1 MRDQPVEAVPRID
14 DQQDHTIR
22 HGPQLDDRRIPLG
35 VLPTDDLSW
44 VALNPKSVGGG
55 ADNVGVEET
64 VRYTYRLRP
73 GALARRALLDEWHR
87 CRFLWNEAVHQ
98 QRSGRKPTFAKL
110 SRLLTEARAATAWLR
125 AGSQVAQQ
133 QTLRTYA
140 AALNDSY
147 RVKGRGRPRFKA
159 RKKAMPSLEYTTRG
173 FSIRDGRLRLP
184 GGVAIPVVW
193 SRELPSAPTSVRVY
207 QDSLEHWYASFVV
220 RRDHAPAAEADGA
233 IGIDWGVSTTAT
245 TTDPAHDLPYHGH
258 RRRCAAEL
266 ARAQRRMARRR
277 RPRGQAP
284 SQGYRRARRQ
294 AAKLAKKAARQ
305 NTHTARMWARRIVAD
320 HQVIAVEDF
329 RPRFLARSSM
339 ARKAAD
345 AAIGTAKREL
355 LEQAQRAG
363 RKVVLVPPAY
373 TTMTCASCSA
383 RAKQRLALADRVFR
397 CAYCGH
403 TAERDRNAARVILA
417 AVDPDRV
424 GADDVRHCSPP
435 SGGCVGAVR
444 AGNPPA

>member
-1 MRDQPVEAVPRID
+1 M
-14 DQQDHTIR
+14 
-22 HGPQLDDRRIPLG
+22 
-35 VLPTDDLSW
+35 S
-44 VALNPKSVGGG
+44 
-55 ADNVGVEET
+55 GVEET

-73 GALARRALLDEWHR
+73 GTQAERALLDEWHR

-98 QRSGRKPTFAKL
+98 HKTGRKPTFGTL
-110 SRLLTEARAATAWLR
+110 SELLTQARARTAWLR

-147 RVKGRGRPRFKA
+147 RIKGRGKPRFKA
-159 RKKAMPSLEYTTRG
+159 RKKTRPTLEYTTRG
-173 FSIRDGRLRLP
+173 FAVRDGRLRLP
-184 GGVAIPVVW
+184 GGVSIPVVW
-193 SRELPSAPTSVRVY
+193 SRELPSEPTSVRVY
-207 QDSLEHWYASFVV
+207 QDSLGHWYASFVV
-220 RRDHAPAAEADGA
+220 RRERAPAPDASGA
-233 IGIDWGVSTTAT
+233 IGIDWGVTTTAT
-245 TTDPAHDLPYHGH
+245 TTDPAYDLPYHGH

-284 SQGYRRARRQ
+284 SAGYQRARRQ
-294 AAKLAKKAARQ
+294 AAKLQKKAARQ
-305 NTHTARMWARRIVAD
+305 NTHTARAWTRRVVAD
-320 HQVIAVEDF
+320 HQTIAVEDF

-345 AAIGTAKREL
+345 AAIGAAKREL
-355 LEQAQRAG
+355 LERAQRAG

-383 RAKQRLALADRVFR
+383 RAKLPLTLAERVFR
-397 CAYCGH
+397 CAHCGH

-417 AVDPDRV
+417 MAEPGHV
-424 GADDVRHCSPP
+424 GADDVRHRSPP
-435 SGGCVGAVR
+435 SEVVVQSEPEIPR
-444 AGNPPA
+444 L